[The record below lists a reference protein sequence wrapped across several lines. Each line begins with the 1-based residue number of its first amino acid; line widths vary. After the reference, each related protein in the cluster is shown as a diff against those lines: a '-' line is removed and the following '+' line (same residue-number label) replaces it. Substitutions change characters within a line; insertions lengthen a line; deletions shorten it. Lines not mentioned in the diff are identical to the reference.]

1 MGKMEFFGPM
11 SKPKQLSSA
20 QKIRDLSDGQKL
32 TLGVGTYEVTK
43 GRRKEEH
50 SK

>member
-1 MGKMEFFGPM
+1 MGEMKFFDPI
-11 SKPKQLSSA
+11 SKPKQLKSA
-20 QKIRDLSDGQKL
+20 QEMRELPEGQIL
-32 TLGVGTYEVTK
+32 TLGVGTHEVTK